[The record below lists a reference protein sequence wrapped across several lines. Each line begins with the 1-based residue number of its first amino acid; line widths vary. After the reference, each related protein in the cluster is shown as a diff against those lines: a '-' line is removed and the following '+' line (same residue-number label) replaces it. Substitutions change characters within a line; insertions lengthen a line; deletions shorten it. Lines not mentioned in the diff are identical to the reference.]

1 MSSSETHS
9 AASNLF
15 SCFCYLW
22 TRYFAWALTTCTWPT
37 WKLLCYLEQSESG
50 RLGFHRWLAL
60 WHQPG
65 QPLSTCFFTWQL
77 NTWGTTPKGSV
88 LPLCE
93 TVHLINTAGITEK
106 VWTWTHIY
114 PAIYPVKSPGTLILS
129 RGLNHT
135 GWHMS
140 WDCLLILRWSFR
152 KEGRGVIW

>member
-37 WKLLCYLEQSESG
+37 WKLLCYLRAKWVRQAG
-50 RLGFHRWLAL
+50 LPPLTGFVTPDR
-60 WHQPG
+60 PT
-65 QPLSTCFFTWQL
+65 SL
-77 NTWGTTPKGSV
+77 NLFLYLTAEHLRNHPKGFCAT
-88 LPLCE
+88 P
-93 TVHLINTAGITEK
+93 AGITEK

-140 WDCLLILRWSFR
+140 WDCLLILRRSFR